1 MGYITAIKFAMF
13 VFPVIALILTLPY
26 IIVQYFKYGSVS
38 FLRSLILFTF
48 FFYMLCAYFLVI
60 MPLPHRYEVG
70 PGRELNLVPFKFI
83 EKFKA
88 ETVLNIHDRSTYV
101 AALRQECVYV
111 VLFNVLLT
119 MPFGMYMKY
128 YFKKKFLVTTFLTFC
143 LSAFFEFTQY
153 TGLYFIYQGSYRI
166 CDVDDLIQNTMGGM
180 LGYVLMS
187 ILGLM
192 LPVPSRDDIDN
203 KAYAKGLRVS
213 GLRRTVMCGID
224 TLIFGGICFYVMY
237 KYPKWTAIAIAAA
250 FVLYYV
256 VFPLITNGRTFG
268 CCIARLR
275 ISAPD
280 HRNIRM
286 IFRNAFVALY
296 YAVIPLFIGEYLIRG
311 AKELQASRDNKLIV
325 AAVVGLAIFLF
336 YMVNAIIVW
345 STRRIYY
352 DMWFKT
358 SFVSTIKVK
367 GMTPAPED
375 ASGYIQSADGWLVRP
390 SKKMFTNPLEFEEEV
405 RQAEERM
412 NGKSAERTET
422 EKPSKEEKRT
432 EAEKPS
438 KKEKRTETE
447 KPSKKEKRTETVNPS
462 KTEEAMEAHHE
473 TDAHTEQITD
483 PNFDLWADEDKNK

>member
-1 MGYITAIKFAMF
+1 MGYITAIKFAVF

-88 ETVLNIHDRSTYV
+88 ETVLNIHDSSTYV

-166 CDVDDLIQNTMGGM
+166 CDVDDLIQNTVGGI

-203 KAYAKGLRVS
+203 KAYTKGLRVS

-237 KYPKWTAIAIAAA
+237 KYPKWITIAIAAA

-286 IFRNAFVALY
+286 IFRNVFVALY
-296 YAVIPLFIGEYLIRG
+296 YAVLPLFIGEYLIRG

-405 RQAEERM
+405 RRAEERM

-422 EKPSKEEKRT
+422 AKPSPKAKPLDFEKTSEAART
-432 EAEKPS
+432 PKSSDSVEFAGSVKS
-438 KKEKRTETE
+438 KMPPVKEKTM
-447 KPSKKEKRTETVNPS
+447 KMP
-462 KTEEAMEAHHE
+462 HE